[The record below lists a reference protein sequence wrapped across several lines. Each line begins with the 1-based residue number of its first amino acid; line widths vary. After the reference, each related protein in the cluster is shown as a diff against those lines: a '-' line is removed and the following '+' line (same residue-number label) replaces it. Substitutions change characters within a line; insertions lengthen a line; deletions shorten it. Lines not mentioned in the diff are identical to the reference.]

1 MRGRTNESPQLF
13 AMFHVEDRIREDHP
27 LRRIKEYADQ
37 ILGGM
42 SWTFTAMY
50 SEIGRP
56 SVPPEVGTSSF
67 RPTLREGAILS

>member
-1 MRGRTNESPQLF
+1 MRGRTNDAPQLF
-13 AMFHVEDRIREDHP
+13 AMFQVEDRIRGNHP

-37 ILGGM
+37 VLGGM

-56 SVPPEVGTSSF
+56 SVPP
-67 RPTLREGAILS
+67 